1 MKQSILYLF
10 KFSRLVCFFTLLL
23 LALSSCSEKLVEA
36 PKSIAV
42 EVFYN
47 TPQEVETAV
56 NAIYSPLRNKIPEYV
71 ATHEAHSDLM
81 YGRGSWEPL
90 SLYQGFND
98 ANINR
103 VVDFWNMFY
112 VAIRNANLV
121 IQNAPSGT
129 RITQADKDKYLAEA
143 KFLRAYSY
151 FNLVRDW
158 ASVPLRTEANM
169 LQKDLPKSSVAE
181 IYDFIIAD
189 LLVAEAFLPDNQV
202 DVGRPTKW
210 SAKTFLADVYL
221 QLARYGDA
229 ASKANEVIQSNK
241 YSLIRV
247 ANKTDIQ
254 NNIFGPTIVTSPE
267 EIFYFKYSRLANQ
280 GNYLLFISN
289 HPNTGLF
296 NFGGA
301 YAIHGDATN
310 PIYVNWNDND
320 LRKSLFDKINF
331 GLGPNTL
338 VSSKWVDRNAI
349 STVGAGNDYPVYRYA
364 DLLLIYAEAAA
375 RAEASVSAASL
386 EALNKVRRRAY
397 AFNPATPSI
406 VDFTAANFSSSTAFV
421 DSVIKERGYEFVY
434 EGKRWLEL
442 KRTGKANQLIL
453 AAKGKTIATKHLLW
467 PIPLSEMNYNKA
479 LNPATDQNPGY

>member
-1 MKQSILYLF
+1 
-10 KFSRLVCFFTLLL
+10 
-23 LALSSCSEKLVEA
+23 LVEE

-121 IQNAPSGT
+121 IQNAPKGT
-129 RITQADKDKYLAEA
+129 NISQADLDRYLAEA
-143 KFLRAYSY
+143 KFLRAFSY
-151 FNLVRDW
+151 FNLVRNW
-158 ASVPLRTEANM
+158 SAVPLRTEANM
-169 LQKDLPKSSVAE
+169 IQRDLPKSSVSA

-189 LLVAEAFLPDNQV
+189 LLVAETLLPDNQV

-210 SAKTFLADVYL
+210 SAKTCLADVYL
-221 QLARYGDA
+221 QLARYSEA
-229 ASKANEVIQSNK
+229 ASKSNEVIQSNK

-247 ANKTDIQ
+247 NNKADIQ

-267 EIFYFKYSRLANQ
+267 EIFYFKYSRLPNL

-289 HPNTGLF
+289 HPITGLF
-296 NFGGA
+296 KFGGA
-301 YAIHGDATN
+301 YAIHGNATN
-310 PIYVNWNDND
+310 PIYLNWNGND

-331 GLGPNTL
+331 GLGANTL
-338 VSSKWVDRNAI
+338 VSSKWVDRDAI
-349 STVGAGNDYPVYRYA
+349 STFGAGNDYPVYRYA
-364 DLLLIYAEAAA
+364 DVLLIYAEAAA
-375 RAEASVSAASL
+375 RAAGNVSAASL
-386 EALNKVRRRAY
+386 EALNKVRRRGY
-397 AFNPATPSI
+397 AFNPAVPST
-406 VDFTAANFSSSTAFV
+406 VDFKPADFSGTSFV

-434 EGKRWLEL
+434 EGKRWLDL
-442 KRTGKANQLIL
+442 KRTGKAAELIL
-453 AAKGKTIATKHLLW
+453 AAKGKAIAAKHLLW

-479 LNPATDQNPGY
+479 LNPASDQNPGY

>member
-1 MKQSILYLF
+1 MKKSTIS
-10 KFSRLVCFFTLLL
+10 FSRYRQLTCLFAVIIFVV
-23 LALSSCSEKLVEA
+23 SSCSKELIEA
-36 PKSIAV
+36 PRSIAE

-47 TPQEVETAV
+47 TPQEVESAV
-56 NAIYSPLRNKIPEYV
+56 NAIYTPLRNEMPEYV
-71 ATHEAHSDLM
+71 ATLEAHSDLM

-103 VVDFWNMFY
+103 VVDFWDGFY

-129 RITQADKDKYLAEA
+129 NISQADIDRYLAEA
-143 KFLRAYSY
+143 KFLRAFSY
-151 FNLVRDW
+151 FNLVRNW
-158 ASVPLRTEANM
+158 AAVPLRTEANM
-169 LQKDLPKSSVAE
+169 IQKDLPKSSVAT

-189 LLVAEAFLPDNQV
+189 LLVAEAFLPDNQT

-210 SAKTFLADVYL
+210 AAKTFLADVYL
-221 QLARYGDA
+221 QLEKYNEA

-241 YSLIRV
+241 YSLVRV
-247 ANKTDIQ
+247 NNKADIQ

-289 HPNTGLF
+289 HPSTGLF
-296 NFGGA
+296 KFGGA
-301 YAIHGDATN
+301 YAIHGNATN
-310 PIYVNWNDND
+310 PNYINWDTAD
-320 LRKSLFDKINF
+320 LRKTLWDKINF

-338 VSSKWVDRNAI
+338 VSSKWVDKDAI
-349 STVGAGNDYPVYRYA
+349 STYGAGNDYPVYRYA

-375 RAEASVSAASL
+375 RSEGSVSAASL

-397 AFNPATPSI
+397 AFNPAVPST
-406 VDFTAANFSSSTAFV
+406 VDFMPGNFTATSFV

-442 KRTGKANQLIL
+442 KRTGKADELIL